1 MVTIKSKVNNMNL
14 KVNIIK
20 EDVFILLEDVVV
32 ESLVYKITV
41 KKGFDFDG
49 ASIPQAFWGV
59 YGNPLSGNFRIAA
72 LVHDVLYASQKVSRD
87 SADDIFL
94 DLMKQH
100 KVGYLKRQ
108 SMYYAVRSA
117 GWYSWKQLTRE
128 EIEKYKEFVDVEKIN
143 S

>member
-1 MVTIKSKVNNMNL
+1 MRTL

-20 EDVFILLEDVVV
+20 EDMFILLEDVTV
-32 ESLVYKITV
+32 EALGYRIRV

-49 ASIPQAFWGV
+49 ASIPQALWGV
-59 YGNPLSGNFRIAA
+59 YGNPLSGKFRIAA
-72 LVHDVLYASQKVSRD
+72 LVHDVLYASETFPREL
-87 SADDIFL
+87 ADAVFL

-100 KVGYLKRQ
+100 EVGYVKRQ

-117 GWYSWKQLTRE
+117 GWYVWKGHE
-128 EIEKYKEFVDVEKIN
+128 EMEVKKYKEFVHVEKIN